1 MQKKSKAPWQIF
13 IAIILAIF
21 FGAWVGEDKG
31 LFGITYFSLLDIF
44 GTIFL
49 NALTLIVVP
58 LVSSSIIT
66 GVARIG
72 NEQSFGRL
80 GGKMFAFYLGTS
92 LLAILIGL
100 FFVNIISPGTSIA
113 SHAMNLAADYHALS
127 LTQNQ
132 TEGQT
137 FVNFLIQIIP
147 PNIVDVFSQGHM
159 LGLIFFSLIFGYA
172 ISKIDPQQSAI
183 LQGFWQGLFQAMIR
197 ITQLIM
203 KLLPYGVFCLV
214 AKTFATTGFQSL
226 ESLVLFF
233 ITTLAGL
240 ATFMFIGLPLLL
252 KIIGRVSPIRHL
264 KAMSPALI
272 TAFSTSSS
280 SATLPIT
287 IDCVEKRSGV
297 SNRICS
303 LVVPLGTSI
312 NMSGSALYE
321 CVAAMFV
328 AQAYGIH
335 ISLVTQF
342 VVVLLALLTSIG
354 VAGIPSASLVAI
366 IIILKVIGLPAEG
379 IGLFIAVDRILDMC
393 RTTVNVFSD
402 SCCAVLVARSE
413 GENVLTSD
421 PENPESKI

>member
-1 MQKKSKAPWQIF
+1 MQKKANAPWKVL
-13 IAIILAIF
+13 IAIVLAIF
-21 FGAWVGEDKG
+21 FGAWIGEDKG
-31 LFGITYFSLLDIF
+31 LFGITYFSILDVF

-72 NEQSFGRL
+72 NEKSFGRL

-100 FFVNIISPGTSIA
+100 FFVNVISPGASIA
-113 SHAMNLAADYHALS
+113 AQNAKPSS
-127 LTQNQ
+127 EITLTAQ

-137 FVNFLIQIIP
+137 AVNFLMQIIP

-159 LGLIFFSLIFGYA
+159 LGLICFSLVFGFV
-172 ISKIDPQQSAI
+172 ISKIDPQPSAI
-183 LQGFWQGLFQAMIR
+183 LQGFWQGLFQSMIR
-197 ITQLIM
+197 ITQIIM
-203 KLLPYGVFCLV
+203 KFLPYGVFCLV
-214 AKTFATTGFQSL
+214 AKTFAVTGFQSL
-226 ESLVLFF
+226 QSLALFF
-233 ITTLAGL
+233 VTTLAGL
-240 ATFMFIGLPLLL
+240 AAFMFIGLPLLL
-252 KIIGRVSPIRHL
+252 KLIGRVNPIRHF

-321 CVAAMFV
+321 CVAALFV
-328 AQAYGIH
+328 AQAYDIH
-335 ISLVTQF
+335 ISIATQF
-342 VVVLLALLTSIG
+342 IVVFLALITSIG

-366 IIILKVIGLPAEG
+366 IIILRVIGLPAEG

-413 GENVLTSD
+413 GEDVLGAAIVK
-421 PENPESKI
+421 N

>member
-1 MQKKSKAPWQIF
+1 MQKKAKAPWKII

-21 FGAWVGEDKG
+21 FGAWAGEDKG
-31 LFGITYFSLLDIF
+31 LFGVTYFSLLNIF

-72 NEQSFGRL
+72 NEKSFGRL
-80 GGKMFAFYLGTS
+80 GGKIFAFYLGTS
-92 LLAILIGL
+92 LFAILIGL
-100 FFVNIISPGTSIA
+100 FFVNLISPGASIA
-113 SHAMNLAADYHALS
+113 AHTLNASNQEASLS
-127 LTQNQ
+127 LMQSQ

-137 FVNFLIQIIP
+137 IVNFLIQIIP

-159 LGLIFFSLIFGYA
+159 LGLIFFSLAFGYA
-172 ISKIDPQQSAI
+172 LAKIDPQPSAI
-183 LQGFWQGLFQAMIR
+183 LQGFWQGIFQTTIR
-197 ITQLIM
+197 ITQMIM
-203 KLLPYGVFCLV
+203 KFLPYGVFCLV
-214 AKTFATTGFQSL
+214 GKTFATTGFQSL
-226 ESLVLFF
+226 QSLALFF
-233 ITTLAGL
+233 ATTMLGL
-240 ATFMFIGLPLLL
+240 IVFMFIGLPLLL
-252 KIIGRVSPIRHL
+252 KIVGRVNPLRHL

-280 SATLPIT
+280 SATLPVT

-328 AQAYGIH
+328 AQAYGIE
-335 ISLVTQF
+335 ISFTTQF
-342 VVVLLALLTSIG
+342 LVVFLALVTSIG

-366 IIILKVIGLPAEG
+366 IVILKVIGLPAEG
-379 IGLFIAVDRILDMC
+379 IGLFIAVDRLLDMC

-413 GENVLTSD
+413 GENVLASD
-421 PENPESKI
+421 PEPLS